1 MALEKIYPFPSYVR
15 LAYLDDIANLRDPDL
30 FRYIIEAE
38 LQARTQ
44 PGSETRRN
52 PTYVA
57 KVVGTRSVLDFVSFS
72 FLNMLTEYTMRIYLL
87 QHGRWYKIHSMA
99 LQSTVCPIE

>member
-1 MALEKIYPFPSYVR
+1 LALQKIYIFPSYVR

-38 LQARTQ
+38 LQARTR

-57 KVVGTRSVLDFVSFS
+57 KVIGTRSVLDLVSLS
-72 FLNMLTEYTMRIYLL
+72 FLNIV
-87 QHGRWYKIHSMA
+87 G
-99 LQSTVCPIE
+99 C